1 MKVVK
6 TVKLFI
12 GGEFPRTESGR
23 SYSFNK
29 VGTDEQYAR
38 LCQASRKDFRNSVEN
53 SRKSQPGWAGKTAFL
68 RSQILYRMAEMTEG
82 KRVEFVDLF
91 RNALGKSESDANKMV
106 DDAIDTF
113 VFYSGFCDKYQQ
125 VMGAVNPVSGPYHNF
140 TTPEATGVV
149 TLIEADE
156 FNFARLVDNI
166 CAILVGGN
174 SVVAVLG
181 KGCPAVLAPL
191 AEVFKTS
198 DLPGGVVNLLTGEL
212 DEIKGFIGNHLEVRA
227 ISFQNEREDVYH
239 EMRTAAIDNMKRMIP
254 RRDKERSLDLILDF
268 VEAKTVWH
276 PIGV

>member
-1 MKVVK
+1 MKVIK

-29 VGTDEQYAR
+29 VGTEEQYAR

-53 SRKSQPGWAGKTAFL
+53 SKKAQPAWAARTAYN

-91 RNALGKSESDANKMV
+91 KNALGKSETEANLMV

-113 VFYSGFCDKYQQ
+113 VYYSGFCDKYQQ
-125 VMGAVNPVSGPYHNF
+125 VMGAVNPVAGPFHNF

-149 TLIEADE
+149 TLIDADE
-156 FNFARLVDNI
+156 FNFARLIDSI
-166 CAILVGGN
+166 SAIITGGN
-174 SVVAVLG
+174 SVVALLG

-198 DLPGGVVNLLTGEL
+198 DLPGGVINLLTGDL
-212 DEIKGFIGNHLEVRA
+212 DEIKGFIGNHMEVRA
-227 ISFQNEREDVYH
+227 ISFQNEREDVYF
-239 EMRTAAIDNMKRMIP
+239 EMKADAIDNMKRMIP
-254 RRDKERSLDLILDF
+254 RRNKERSLDLILDF

-276 PIGV
+276 PIGQ

>member
-29 VGTDEQYAR
+29 VGTEEQYAR
-38 LCQASRKDFRNSVEN
+38 LCQSSRKDFRNAVEN
-53 SRKSQPGWAGKTAFL
+53 SKKAQPGWAAKTAYN

-91 RNALGKSESDANKMV
+91 KNALGKSESEANKMV
-106 DDAIDTF
+106 DGAIDTF
-113 VFYSGFCDKYQQ
+113 VYYSGFCDKYQQ
-125 VMGAVNPVSGPYHNF
+125 VMGAVNPVAGPFHNF

-149 TLIEADE
+149 TLIDEDE
-156 FNFARLVDNI
+156 FNFARLVDHI

-174 SVVAVLG
+174 SVVALLG
-181 KGCPAVLAPL
+181 TGCPAVLAPL

-198 DLPGGVVNLLTGEL
+198 DLPGGVINLLTGHL
-212 DEIKGFIGNHLEVRA
+212 DEIKTFVGEHMEVRA

-239 EMRTAAIDNMKRMIP
+239 EMRTAAIDNMKRVIP
-254 RRDKERSLDLILDF
+254 RRTAERSLDLILDF

-276 PIGV
+276 PIGQ